1 MKFKINSEI
10 IQQYDDTSKNIFL
23 NEDNSIKDIHENITI
38 SDLLKYDNCI
48 IYYNTPVILKDEE
61 GVEEERIKSD
71 LTDELHEIIKTYNY
85 IPLKLKHDKQSVV
98 RIIFDY
104 EETNVIL

>member
-1 MKFKINSEI
+1 MKFKINSEM

-23 NEDNSIKDIHENITI
+23 NEDNTIKDIHENIPI

-48 IYYNTPVILKDEE
+48 IYYNTPVILKDED

-71 LTDELHEIIKTYNY
+71 LTDELHEIIKN
-85 IPLKLKHDKQSVV
+85 L
-98 RIIFDY
+98 
-104 EETNVIL
+104 